1 MAFDFQAYRNPY
13 VSTIADLLSRG
24 EDAKAKALVDTASA
38 QARAA
43 EIRGQAYGGAI
54 DSVGKMVAGLPA
66 QMQANKRQALNDKV
80 TMASLTQ
87 TNLEN
92 EGLAG
97 AANDKILV
105 DRAGSVYGA
114 VEPDFTG
121 PLPEGSPTPTR
132 EQALANLPLRLRQ
145 QVEKSYAELDA
156 SAQGI
161 AASKS
166 AQAQNEAQTKAF
178 ADKSLDSQR
187 VYVSDLANQLRAYNG
202 SMASIQMAYDHAK
215 GANLDPETMAQV
227 DAMYAQLNAAPTD
240 AERAQIVNTVKLHP
254 STIAAN
260 LAALKETNDAA
271 QAAATLEATNA
282 QRRASNQLQQN
293 ALADRKDARDLVR
306 QDKEAKDLAAREA
319 KSQKGESGPVL
330 LRAALSSL
338 RDIDGGL
345 TQRSGV
351 TGMLAGVK
359 QGIMGAAN
367 LDVVPGV
374 YNGLAAAI
382 PIRLAKASGEQGNL
396 ALGEQA
402 VWRPITPKASDPYNI
417 RQAKYAAI
425 EAFVTAVE
433 SGKQT
438 RDASGVIVSNS
449 QLADNLLITLTRLND
464 GAVVPNAL

>member
-1 MAFDFQAYRNPY
+1 
-13 VSTIADLLSRG
+13 
-24 EDAKAKALVDTASA
+24 
-38 QARAA
+38 
-43 EIRGQAYGGAI
+43 
-54 DSVGKMVAGLPA
+54 
-66 QMQANKRQALNDKV
+66 MQANKRQALNDQMV
-80 TMASLTQ
+80 MGNITQ
-87 TNLEN
+87 TKLEN
-92 EGLAG
+92 ERLSGVE
-97 AANDKILV
+97 NDKALV
-105 DRAGSVYGA
+105 DRAGSAYGA
-114 VEPDFTG
+114 VGSDFTG
-121 PLPEGSPTPTR
+121 PLPADSLMPTR
-132 EQALANLPLRLRQ
+132 EQTLANLPLRLRQ
-145 QVEKSYAELDA
+145 QVEKSYADLDS

-178 ADKSLDSQR
+178 ADKALDSQR

-227 DAMYAQLNAAPTD
+227 DAMYERLKAAPTD
-240 AERAQIVNTVKLHP
+240 ADRSQIVNTVKLHP
-254 STIAAN
+254 LTIAAN

-271 QAAATLEATNA
+271 QAAATLKATEA
-282 QRRASNQLQQN
+282 QRLASNQLQQN

-306 QDKEAKDLAAREA
+306 QDREAKDLAAREA

-338 RDIDGGL
+338 KEIDGGL
-345 TQRSGV
+345 TQQSGV
-351 TGMLAGVK
+351 TGMLAGAG
-359 QGIMGAAN
+359 QSIIGAVGRDA
-367 LDVVPGV
+367 VPGV

-402 VWRPITPKASDPYNI
+402 VWRSITPKASDPYNI

-425 EAFVTAVE
+425 EEFITAVE

-438 RDASGVIVSNS
+438 RDASGVIVPNS
-449 QLADNLLITLTRLND
+449 RLAGNLLTTLTRLNG
-464 GAVVPNAL
+464 GAVAPNAAIAAPPFVVDFGELGRPAVVIRPKQGSGFVVKASRPSENQ